1 MPRPPYLST
10 IIALWLTLGGSVC
23 AQAAPD
29 EVLLGGPKGYPRGA
43 SGPQV
48 PHLVGTERPENLV
61 DSFSGG
67 LEKLLP
73 HRTVRKGVSAA
84 ALARA
89 ETPQAFTYLHE
100 GRRLGVEDYLARQR
114 VTGLLVIKDGTVVL
128 ERYQY
133 GRSETTRF
141 LSASMAKSIV
151 GLLVGIAVEE
161 GRIGS
166 IDDLARQY
174 VPALAGHPYGE
185 TSIKDLLQMS
195 SGVGFAEQ
203 YDGRDDLA
211 ALIRD
216 TIEQQS
222 AGAAA
227 ALLPYAERRAPAG
240 RMFYY
245 SSADTQVLG
254 LVLRAATGM
263 PVADYLGTRI
273 WQPMG
278 AEDDASYLID
288 AAGQEATFAF
298 LHARLRDFGRLGM
311 LAANGGRANGRQI
324 VPAAWLQRAT
334 GAAAPHAQPFIAS
347 SYFGYGYQVW
357 VFPGEQR
364 RFAFIGV
371 RGQVIFVDP
380 ALGLVLV
387 QTAVWK
393 TAGDRVARAEL
404 LALWRGVVEHYGKW

>member
-1 MPRPPYLST
+1 MPGPLNLST
-10 IIALWLTLGGSVC
+10 TAAWLALGLAACVH
-23 AQAAPD
+23 AAPD
-29 EVLLGGPKGYPRGA
+29 EVLLGGPEGYPRG
-43 SGPQV
+43 SGGPQV
-48 PHLVGTERPENLV
+48 QHLVGAERPENLV

-73 HRTVRKGVSAA
+73 HRIVHKAATAA

-89 ETPQAFTYLHE
+89 EKPQVFSYLYE
-100 GRRLGVEDYLARQR
+100 GRRLSSDDYLTRQR
-114 VTGLLVIKDGTVVL
+114 VTGLLVIKDGTAVL

-133 GRSETTRF
+133 GRTETTRF
-141 LSASMAKSIV
+141 LSASMAKSIN
-151 GLLVGIAVEE
+151 GLLVGIALEE
-161 GRIGS
+161 GKIGS
-166 IDDLARQY
+166 IDDLAKQY
-174 VPALAGHPYGE
+174 VPALAGNPYGE
-185 TSIKDLLQMS
+185 TSIKNLLQMS
-195 SGVGFAEQ
+195 SGARFAEQ
-203 YDGRDDLA
+203 YDGQDDLA
-211 ALIRD
+211 ALIRG

-227 ALLPYAERRAPAG
+227 VLLPYRERRAPAG
-240 RMFYY
+240 SLFYY
-245 SSADTQVLG
+245 SSAETQALG

-263 PVADYLGTRI
+263 PVAEYLGTRL

-311 LAANGGRANGRQI
+311 LVANGGRANGRQL
-324 VPAAWLQRAT
+324 VPAAWVSRAT
-334 GAAAPHAQPFIAS
+334 EAAEPHVQPFIAS
-347 SYFGYGYQVW
+347 SYFGYGYQFW
-357 VFPGEQR
+357 VFPGDKR

-380 ALGLVLV
+380 ALGLVMV

-393 TAGDRVARAEL
+393 TAGDRAARAEL
-404 LALWRGVVEHYGKW
+404 LALWRGVVEHYGAW

>member
-1 MPRPPYLST
+1 MPRPLNLLT
-10 IIALWLTLGGSVC
+10 IAVWLTLGGAVC

-29 EVLLGGPKGYPRGA
+29 EVLLGGPQGYPRGS
-43 SGPQV
+43 SGPQAQ
-48 PHLVGTERPENLV
+48 HLVGAERPENLV

-73 HRTVRKGVSAA
+73 HRTVPKGATAVV
-84 ALARA
+84 LPRA
-89 ETPQAFTYLHE
+89 EKPEVFFYQHE
-100 GRRLGVEDYLARQR
+100 GQRRSSDDYLARQR
-114 VTGLLVIKDGTVVL
+114 VTGLLVIKDGTAVL

-133 GRSETTRF
+133 GRTQATRF

-161 GRIGS
+161 GRIAS
-166 IDDLARQY
+166 IDDLAKRY
-174 VPALAGHPYGE
+174 VPALAGNPYGE
-185 TSIKDLLQMS
+185 TSIKNLLQMA
-195 SGVGFAEQ
+195 SGADFAEQ

-222 AGAAA
+222 PGAAA
-227 ALLPYAERRAPAG
+227 ALLPYRGRRAPAG
-240 RMFYY
+240 SMFYY
-245 SSADTQVLG
+245 SSAETQVLG
-254 LVLRAATGM
+254 LVLRGATGM

-298 LHARLRDFGRLGM
+298 LHARLRDFGRLGLLM
-311 LAANGGRANGRQI
+311 ANGGRANGRQL
-324 VPAAWLQRAT
+324 VPAAWVRRAT
-334 GAAAPHAQPFIAS
+334 EAAEPHVQPFIAS
-347 SYFGYGYQVW
+347 SYFGYGYHFW

-393 TAGDRVARAEL
+393 TAGDRAARAEL